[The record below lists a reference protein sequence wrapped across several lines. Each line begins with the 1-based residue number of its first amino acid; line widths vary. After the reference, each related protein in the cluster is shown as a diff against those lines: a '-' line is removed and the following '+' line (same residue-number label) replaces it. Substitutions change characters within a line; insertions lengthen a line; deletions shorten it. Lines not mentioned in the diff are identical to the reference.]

1 MLICPGFADEF
12 KAKVAIAALK
22 SDKMLAELA
31 QQFDVYP
38 NQTMDWKTQLL
49 ERSSVASASPAD
61 AADGHRSLV
70 SHDEDVVAPA
80 AFAIHADTDAV
91 RLELPG
97 EFAAG
102 ELATLVGVEDLR
114 GAVTHNGFPQGFDAE
129 AV

>member
-1 MLICPGFADEF
+1 MRSPVVVERDELPRARFGVGNRFVGFEIDLVLLDGSPE
-12 KAKVAIAALK
+12 AL
-22 SDKMLAELA
+22 
-31 QQFDVYP
+31 
-38 NQTMDWKTQLL
+38 
-49 ERSSVASASPAD
+49 
-61 AADGHRSLV
+61 
-70 SHDEDVVAPA
+70 DEDVVAPA

-114 GAVTHNGFPQGFDAE
+114 GAVTHDGFPQGFDAE